1 MLPDEARA
9 EVERLTG
16 LIRHHNR
23 LYYTENRTEI
33 ADGEYDA
40 LMRRLLEL
48 ERQWPELRKDD
59 SPTLRVGS
67 PPLSSFPKVFWD
79 PPMLSLD
86 NVFSEDGFRE
96 WDRRIVRELGL
107 SEPPVYSV
115 EPKLD
120 GLAVALVYGNGLLE
134 SGGTRGDGSEGEDVT
149 PNLRTLR
156 SVPLRL
162 GEGAPARLVVRGEV
176 IYRREDFQALNR
188 KRELE
193 GLDTFVNPRNAA
205 SGSLRQLDST
215 VTAERPLSFISYGT
229 ADWPPGVVTLRELF
243 GVLSRLGIPVNP
255 WNTTCRG
262 VDEVCTAHQR
272 LEEMRDDLPW
282 EIDGVV
288 IKLDDA
294 ALQREM
300 GSISRSPRW
309 AVAWKFKAEEAVTRL
324 LDIELQVGRTGKLT
338 PVARLEPVFVGGV
351 TVSSATLHNEDELSR
366 KDARPGD
373 TVIVRRA
380 GDVIP
385 EVVRSLGNPGGERPE
400 PFNFPDSCPVCGGP
414 VVREE
419 DQAAH
424 RCMNPACPA
433 RLRESLFHWGSRN
446 ALDIQGLGSRLA
458 EQLVDSGLVNDF
470 ADLYRLDAD
479 SLSGLDRMGE
489 KSALNLLE
497 QLERS
502 RGADLRRF
510 LTGLGIP
517 GVGRTVA
524 GLLSERYED
533 MAGIMEAGPDE
544 LTEIPGIG
552 PVLAAGLY
560 RFFRDPVTRSVIDR
574 LLQSGFDPR
583 GQAMETAA
591 GPLEGMTL
599 VFTGGISLPR
609 DEARRL
615 AEEAG
620 AKVTGSV
627 SSKTDLVVAGPGAG
641 SKLAKASELGVRV
654 VDEEEFLS
662 MLKRRG
668 DGDKTSAP
676 L

>member
-33 ADGEYDA
+33 TDGEYDA

-48 ERQWPELRKDD
+48 ERQWPELRKED

-67 PPLSSFPKVFWD
+67 QPLSSFPRVVWD

-86 NVFSEDGFRE
+86 NVFSEEGFRE
-96 WDRRIVRELGL
+96 WDLRIIRELGL
-107 SEPPVYSV
+107 SESPVYSV

-120 GLAVALVYGNGLLE
+120 GLAVALVYRNGLLE
-134 SGGTRGDGSEGEDVT
+134 SGGTRGDGTEGEDVT

-176 IYRREDFQALNR
+176 IYRRDDFRALNR

-193 GLDTFVNPRNAA
+193 GLEPFVNPRNAA

-229 ADWPPGVVTLRELF
+229 ADWPPGVVTLSELF
-243 GVLSRLGIPVNP
+243 EVLSGLGIPVNP

-262 VDEVCTAHQR
+262 ADEVCAAHER
-272 LEEMRDDLPW
+272 LEGLRDDLPW

-288 IKLDDA
+288 IKLDEA

-400 PFNFPDSCPVCGGP
+400 PFHFPDSCPVCGGP

-419 DQAAH
+419 DEAAH

-433 RLRESLFHWGSRN
+433 RLRESLFHWGSRD

-524 GLLSERYED
+524 GLLSERYGD

-552 PVLAAGLY
+552 PVLAAALH
-560 RFFRDPVTRSVIDR
+560 RFFRDPVTRSVVDR

-583 GQAMETAA
+583 GREAGTAA
-591 GPLEGMTL
+591 GPLEGLTL

-609 DEARRL
+609 EEARRL

-627 SSKTDLVVAGPGAG
+627 SSNTDLVVAGPGAG
-641 SKLAKASELGVRV
+641 SKLSKAAGLGIRII
-654 VDEEEFLS
+654 DEEEFLS
-662 MLKRRG
+662 MLKR
-668 DGDKTSAP
+668 
-676 L
+676 